1 VKPMRQMPPIDP
13 YACDRR
19 GEGPPLVLLP
29 GLFAGS
35 WIWERAVDRLVAGG
49 HATIAC
55 RHPYALYDR
64 VQTTLAAL
72 TDHLGD
78 LLDRRGIGAATLMA
92 NSFGGLVALAFA
104 RRHPE
109 RVAGLVL
116 SGTPGLGEETNL
128 GVGAPRKLTRDYAFR
143 LADHLFY
150 DRGAV
155 TDAMVDETFATVT
168 RPGARRNIVRLLRE
182 ARKARL
188 DRWLDEVSVPI
199 LLLWGA
205 EDLVTP
211 VAPWRTAVTALPTAE
226 LHTVDRCG
234 HSPMVEQPDHFCDLI
249 APFLDRVAPVDV
261 AACACA

>member
-1 VKPMRQMPPIDP
+1 MSPIDP

-19 GEGPPLVLLP
+19 GDGPPLVLLP
-29 GLFAGS
+29 GLFVGS
-35 WIWERAVDRLVAGG
+35 WIWQRAAGRLVGGGRATVAG
-49 HATIAC
+49 
-55 RHPYALYDR
+55 RHPYALYGR
-64 VQTTLAAL
+64 AQTTLAAL

-78 LLDRRGIGAATLMA
+78 LLDRERICTATLMA

-128 GVGAPRKLTRDYAFR
+128 GVGAPRKLTRAYAFK

-182 ARKARL
+182 ARRARL
-188 DRWLDEVSVPI
+188 DRWLGEVRVST
-199 LLLWGA
+199 LLLWGT
-205 EDLVTP
+205 DDQVTP
-211 VAPWRTAVTALPTAE
+211 VAPWRTAVTTLESGE

-234 HSPMVEQPDHFCDLI
+234 HSPMVERPDDFCRRV
-249 APFLDRVAPVDV
+249 APFLDRIAPVGV
-261 AACACA
+261 TEACACA